1 MNIIKLL
8 DDKQKKVLLHLWLN
22 KGDVLFRENDIC
34 NDIGIVIEGEI
45 SIVSYLADGS
55 EVIYNV
61 IRNDEIF
68 GNNLIFSSQ
77 PFYKG
82 DIIAS
87 KDTQLVLIKKDDLIE
102 IMHTNKQFMIEFIRI
117 QSNTGKALNN
127 RIRLLS
133 MKSAEDR
140 LLYHLHENNNIITYS
155 SISSLARELFLE
167 RETVSRLI
175 SKLGKNKIIFR
186 DSNTIRL
193 YNKTR

>member
-8 DDKQKKVLLHLWLN
+8 DDKQKKVLLHLWIN

-140 LLYHLHENNNIITYS
+140 LLYHLHEHNNIITYS

-175 SKLGKNKIIFR
+175 SKLEKNKIIFR

>member
-155 SISSLARELFLE
+155 SISSLAKELFLE

-175 SKLGKNKIIFR
+175 SKLEKNKIIFR

>member
-22 KGDVLFRENDIC
+22 KGDVLFRENDKC

-55 EVIYNV
+55 EVIYNI

-87 KDTQLVLIKKDDLIE
+87 KETELVLIKKDDLIE

-140 LLYHLHENNNIITYS
+140 LLYHLHENNNIIAYS
-155 SISSLARELFLE
+155 SISSLAKELFLE

-175 SKLGKNKIIFR
+175 SKLEKNKIIFR